1 MIYQAALTLHITGI
15 VLFAGTA
22 FIDFIISKE
31 FWNVYSTNKNGVGQI
46 EVIII
51 KIQKI
56 AGLGGM
62 LIVLSGITMIY
73 TNPLWS
79 EQTWFRIKMGILL
92 IVIING
98 SAFRRKLGKSLNLL
112 ASGNTSNLSASK
124 LKSNLNMAQIIQMV
138 LLTVMFILSV
148 FKFN

>member
-46 EVIII
+46 EVIIS

-56 AGLGGM
+56 AGLGGI

-73 TNPLWS
+73 TNPLW
-79 EQTWFRIKMGILL
+79 R
-92 IVIING
+92 
-98 SAFRRKLGKSLNLL
+98 
-112 ASGNTSNLSASK
+112 
-124 LKSNLNMAQIIQMV
+124 
-138 LLTVMFILSV
+138 
-148 FKFN
+148 